1 MQRSNSVRLKISS
14 FSLYS
19 SLFLVSVSGLLLPGA
34 AMAQAT
40 NEPVIYL
47 DQAWWQDDR
56 EWYYHFSQGSA
67 VLSYDIF
74 MNLEAAGSQDLFR
87 FDANSARYGPLPEP
101 ANAYNPDGLPIVGKG
116 PSRPRPQFGSDGS

>member
-1 MQRSNSVRLKISS
+1 MQRSNSVRLKIAS

-74 MNLEAAGSQDLFR
+74 MNLEAACSQR
-87 FDANSARYGPLPEP
+87 TAR
-101 ANAYNPDGLPIVGKG
+101 ATACF
-116 PSRPRPQFGSDGS
+116 PSRRTRTIRTGCRSSVKGQVGFDLTLGVT